1 MKSNNITS
9 ILNRIVELK
18 NQFSDRKLTAEDY
31 IDEDTGL
38 IGIRIVDGYNTVEVV
53 EPIFTIDAC
62 GKVVERFSPYSIIE
76 DIEVVL
82 N

>member
-18 NQFSDRKLTAEDY
+18 TKFSDKKLTAEEY
-31 IDEDTGL
+31 TDEDTGL
-38 IGIRIVDGYNTVEVV
+38 IGIRIVDGYNTVEVI
-53 EPIFTIDAC
+53 EPVYTIGED
-62 GKVVERFSPYSIIE
+62 GNSVERFSPYSIIE
-76 DIEVVL
+76 DIEIVL